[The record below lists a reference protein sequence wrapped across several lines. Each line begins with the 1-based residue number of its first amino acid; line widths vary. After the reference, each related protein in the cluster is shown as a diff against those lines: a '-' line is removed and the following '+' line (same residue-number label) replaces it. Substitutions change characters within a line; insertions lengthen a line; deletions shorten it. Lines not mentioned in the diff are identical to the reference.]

1 MRQLKITK
9 SITNRE
15 SASLDKYLQEIGRE
29 DLITV
34 EEEVAL
40 AQRIRKGDEV
50 VVIAGRDKGTKG
62 TVLSRV
68 DERHVIVEGVNVVK
82 KHVRPNPQLGVA
94 GGIVDKTMPID
105 QSNVMLVNPE
115 TGKGDRVGFKE
126 VDGKKVR
133 VFKSNGAV
141 VGAKA

>member
-1 MRQLKITK
+1 M
-9 SITNRE
+9 
-15 SASLDKYLQEIGRE
+15 
-29 DLITV
+29 
-34 EEEVAL
+34 
-40 AQRIRKGDEV
+40 QRIRKGDEV

-68 DERHVIVEGVNVVK
+68 DDSHVIVGGVNVVK
-82 KHVRPNPQLGVA
+82 KHVRPNPHLGVA
-94 GGIVDKTMPID
+94 GGIVEKNMPID